1 VSVSA
6 RPPAWPELA
15 LVVPPPPELARA
27 LVPEAGLPLPALE
40 QALVPEQVRAVG
52 LPLPELGRAQER
64 AVELPSLELAPVQ
77 RSPEPALPRV
87 SPWPSLPVSWPPSPE

>member
-1 VSVSA
+1 VPA

-15 LVVPPPPELARA
+15 VVAPPPPELARA

-52 LPLPELGRAQER
+52 LPLPELGRAQVPMR
-64 AVELPSLELAPVQ
+64 AVELPSLELALVQ
-77 RSPEPALPRV
+77 RSPSPEPALPRAWV
-87 SPWPSLPVSWPPSPE
+87 SP